1 MSIGIN
7 LECCGSEISLKEA
20 ISLMKKNGFT
30 KTFCFANT
38 ENAEEKILQTIESG
52 IEFEFLHAQLAGI
65 NDMWKEDDTGDEML
79 QNLCDNV
86 DICAKFKI
94 PVLVVHMSAGR
105 PAPEINDKGRMRY
118 DRLMEYAREKGVKI
132 AYENSR
138 AVANLA
144 YGLEKYEDAG
154 FCWDVGHEVCFT
166 PGMDYMPYFGSKLE
180 AVHIH
185 DNLGNLDED
194 LHMIP
199 FDGVNDMEKVACEL
213 RKRNYQKSIMLELN
227 KNKFGKYEISPEE
240 FYRRASEAARKIES
254 MITDVNSEDYRRR
267 KND

>member
-7 LECCGSEISLKEA
+7 LTCCGNEITLGET
-20 ISLMKKNGFT
+20 ISLMKENGFT
-30 KTFCFANT
+30 KTFCFANA
-38 ENAEEKILQTIESG
+38 ENADEMIRVVTSEG
-52 IEFEFLHAQLAGI
+52 IEFEFLHAQLRDI
-65 NDMWKEDDTGDEML
+65 NHMWNEDKAGDEML
-79 QNLCDNV
+79 ENLCSNV
-86 DICAKFKI
+86 DLCAKFNI

-105 PAPEINDKGRMRY
+105 PAPEINDEGRMRY
-118 DRLMEYAREKGVKI
+118 DKLMEYAREKNVVI

-144 YGLEKYEDAG
+144 YALEKYEDAG

-166 PGMDYMPYFGSKLE
+166 PGMDYMPYFGSKIA

-199 FDGVNDMEKVACEL
+199 FDGVIDMCKVAKEL
-213 RKRNYQKSIMLELN
+213 KKVNYKKAVMLELN
-227 KNKFGKYEISPEE
+227 KNNFGKYDISPGE
-240 FYRRASEAARKIES
+240 FYKRASIAAKKLEK
-254 MITDVNSEDYRRR
+254 MICE
-267 KND
+267 